1 MKEKKYIDRL
11 YQEKFRDF
19 EAAPRDVV
27 WRSIA
32 AKLREEEKKPTVVP
46 LWSRMAGVAAI
57 LAFLLLIGDWILP
70 NQPGTAVANEETR
83 VPASSPTT
91 QPQNTRLS
99 VIPLEIEA
107 EAEPVAEAVPK
118 ITLPS
123 TPLQQEKKEK
133 RVAEL
138 SAIEI
143 ASKNAIFDTYEP
155 IAPVGAT
162 VKIQNKLPEEKENLL
177 LEAIKDDETEVAAST
192 PKKGFEISTH
202 AAPIYYGN
210 MGKGNFIDPRFNR
223 NNSEGEM
230 TYSYGVKIAY
240 NLNEKFKIRSGINKV
255 NMSYNTEGVAFQ
267 AVAGKSPIKNISLE
281 NSSSVTSTLG
291 GKNGGR
297 TPAANTNRTDVAYI
311 RPGELNQKTGYLEIP
326 LELEYNLFAS
336 KFELNLIGGA
346 STLFLAE
353 NEILLNAETVSLEG
367 KANNLNNVSFSTNI
381 GLGLDYNLSEKF
393 KLNLEPM
400 LKYQINTFENASP
413 DTRPYYFGIYS
424 GFSYKF

>member
-32 AKLREEEKKPTVVP
+32 AKLKEEEKKPAVVP
-46 LWSRMAGVAAI
+46 LWSRIAGVAAI

-70 NQPGTAVANEETR
+70 KQPGSSIVNEETA
-83 VPASSPTT
+83 VPANSPAT

-99 VIPLEIEA
+99 IVPSEVET
-107 EAEPVAEAVPK
+107 ENEPIAEAVPK
-118 ITLPS
+118 TTIPS
-123 TPLQQEKKEK
+123 TPLQAESQDK
-133 RVAEL
+133 RVAEV

-143 ASKNAIFDTYEP
+143 SSKKAIFDTRDP
-155 IAPVGAT
+155 ITAEAYTQVE
-162 VKIQNKLPEEKENLL
+162 NKLPEQKEDLL
-177 LEAIKDDETEVAAST
+177 LEELQEETEEIAATSSR
-192 PKKGFEISTH
+192 KGFEISTH

-210 MGKGNFIDPRFNR
+210 LGKGNFIDPRFNY
-223 NNSEGEM
+223 NSSEGEQ

-240 NLNEKFKIRSGINKV
+240 NLNDKVKIRSGVNKV
-255 NMSYNTEGVAFQ
+255 NLSYNTGGVAFQ
-267 AVAGKSPIKNISLE
+267 AVAGASPVKNISLE
-281 NSSSVTSTLG
+281 NSSMVTSTLA
-291 GKNGGR
+291 GKTGGR
-297 TPAANTNRTDVAYI
+297 TPTAKTNRTDVSYI
-311 RPGELNQKTGYLEIP
+311 RPGELNQKTGYYEVP
-326 LELEYNLFAS
+326 LELEYNLIAA
-336 KFELNLIGGA
+336 KVELNLIGGA

-381 GLGLDYNLSEKF
+381 GLGVDYNLSEKF

-400 LKYQINTFENASP
+400 LKYQINTFENASS